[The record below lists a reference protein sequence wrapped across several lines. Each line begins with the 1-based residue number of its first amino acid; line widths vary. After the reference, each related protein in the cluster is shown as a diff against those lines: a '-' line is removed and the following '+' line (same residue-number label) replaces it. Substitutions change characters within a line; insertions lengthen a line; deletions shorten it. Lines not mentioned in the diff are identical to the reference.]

1 MEGRGGL
8 AHRIPARLTAAEGRK
23 FAFPVG
29 GAFLVLSGITAWRDH
44 AVISIIFAVVAGLL
58 VVAGAVAPARLGP
71 VYHAWMRLAELISR
85 VTTPVFMGVLYFL
98 VIMPVGVVRRRFG
111 KNPLVHAPTSDS
123 YWISRTHQQSDLKR
137 QF

>member
-1 MEGRGGL
+1 MEGRGRL
-8 AHRIPARLTAAEGRK
+8 AHRVPARLTAAEGRK

-29 GAFLVLSGITAWRDH
+29 GAFLVLAGLTAWRGH
-44 AVISIIFAVVAGLL
+44 TTVSTVFGVVAGLL
-58 VVAGAVAPARLGP
+58 VLAGTIAPARLGP
-71 VYHAWMRLAELISR
+71 VYRAWMRLAELISR

-111 KNPLVHAPTSDS
+111 KNPLVHAPASDS
-123 YWISRTHQQSDLKR
+123 YWIPRTQPKSDLKR